1 MNDFDNLLIPIWK
14 DSDWTS
20 NDIIKFIKPYLK
32 PHKIGHTGT
41 LDPFAEGILL
51 ICIGKMTKQV
61 SNLMEL
67 KKEYH
72 ARIMLGMRTDTLDLT
87 GQINKEKKYIKK
99 KDSFINEVL
108 TNFIGEINQVP
119 PMFSALKH
127 KGQRL
132 YKLARQGVKIQRDPR
147 PVFIE
152 SINLLTN
159 NEKYIDIEVVCGKGT
174 YIRSLARDIAI
185 QLGTHG
191 YLSKLA
197 RTKVGDFDF
206 DSSIN
211 IKDFKSWI
219 LSQHHLQN

>member
-1 MNDFDNLLIPIWK
+1 MNDLDNLLIPIWK
-14 DSDWTS
+14 DTDWTS
-20 NDIIKFIKPYLK
+20 NDIIKFVKPYLK
-32 PHKIGHTGT
+32 PLKIGHSGT

-67 KKEYH
+67 NKEYH

-87 GQINKEKKYIKK
+87 GKIIKK
-99 KDSFINEVL
+99 KNYNKKTDEFIKEVL
-108 TNFIGEINQVP
+108 SNFIGEINQVP

-132 YKLARQGVKIQRDPR
+132 YKLARQGVEIHREPR

-152 SINLLTN
+152 NIKLLSN
-159 NEKYIDIEVVCGKGT
+159 NEKYIDIKVVCGKGT
-174 YIRSLARDIAI
+174 YIRSLARDIAK

-191 YLSKLA
+191 YLSKLV
-197 RTKVGDFDF
+197 RTKVGEFDLN
-206 DSSIN
+206 SSIN
-211 IKDFKSWI
+211 VKDFKSWI
-219 LSQHHLQN
+219 LSQQHLQN

>member
-72 ARIMLGMRTDTLDLT
+72 ARIIVQKHIQRSLIRVSSEIIHDAYDESSDVLDL
-87 GQINKEKKYIKK
+87 
-99 KDSFINEVL
+99 
-108 TNFIGEINQVP
+108 
-119 PMFSALKH
+119 
-127 KGQRL
+127 
-132 YKLARQGVKIQRDPR
+132 
-147 PVFIE
+147 
-152 SINLLTN
+152 
-159 NEKYIDIEVVCGKGT
+159 
-174 YIRSLARDIAI
+174 
-185 QLGTHG
+185 
-191 YLSKLA
+191 
-197 RTKVGDFDF
+197 
-206 DSSIN
+206 
-211 IKDFKSWI
+211 
-219 LSQHHLQN
+219 

>member
-1 MNDFDNLLIPIWK
+1 MNDLDNLLIPIWK
-14 DSDWTS
+14 DTDWTS
-20 NDIIKFIKPYLK
+20 NDIIKFVKPYLK
-32 PHKIGHTGT
+32 PLKIGHSGT

-72 ARIMLGMRTDTLDLT
+72 ARIILGERTDTLDLT
-87 GQINKEKKYIKK
+87 GKIIKK
-99 KDSFINEVL
+99 NNYKKKTDEFIKEVL
-108 TNFIGEINQVP
+108 SNFIGKVNQVP

-132 YKLARQGVKIQRDPR
+132 YKLARQGVEINRDPR

-152 SINLLTN
+152 NIELLSN
-159 NEKYIDIEVVCGKGT
+159 NEKYIDIKVVCGKGT

-191 YLSKLA
+191 YLSKLV
-197 RTKVGDFDF
+197 RSKVGEFDLN
-206 DSSIN
+206 SSIN
-211 IKDFKSWI
+211 VKDLKSWI
-219 LSQHHLQN
+219 LSQQHLQN